1 MKIGRCD
8 IKVVLLQLL
17 CKMAAG
23 EEDCLHSLLE
33 CADLSNKE
41 KIFIDKGITK
51 IEHFLGA
58 DYQFLIDSV
67 QLKPVQAK
75 PLIRT
80 LNEKHGIKIDIQPQ
94 SQTEQSSSLKSKFK
108 QAIITSDASAVKRM
122 KIDLP
127 TDVESPVLG
136 LKGWGKYLYPHP
148 KTPRM
153 LFYNELIPVL
163 YDASYGVVPNFEEY
177 LHDQIS
183 FRWECKVANEKS
195 EKQILFLEGTGSGAN
210 RFFGFKGTPKAHD
223 KKTLEKLVSDVID
236 YQDDVEKQKPYL
248 SNRRKAY
255 IGDGPSGVKHG
266 FDDDFSF
273 INLTI
278 TKSDELLTKFSSIL
292 SKLNDTMALFK
303 RTKTP
308 QQKSCQQSKKDQQKK
323 MQERLRNREMK

>member
-1 MKIGRCD
+1 MPTTSF
-8 IKVVLLQLL
+8 LL
-17 CKMAAG
+17 
-23 EEDCLHSLLE
+23 
-33 CADLSNKE
+33 
-41 KIFIDKGITK
+41 
-51 IEHFLGA
+51 
-58 DYQFLIDSV
+58 
-67 QLKPVQAK
+67 AK
-75 PLIRT
+75 RLIRT

-108 QAIITSDASAVKRM
+108 QTVVTSDASAAKRM

-127 TDVESPVLG
+127 TDVESPILE
-136 LKGWGKYLYPHP
+136 LKGLEKYLYPHP

-177 LHDQIS
+177 LRDQIS

-223 KKTLEKLVSDVID
+223 KKTLEKLISNVID
-236 YQDDVEKQKPYL
+236 YQDDVEKQKTYL
-248 SNRRKAY
+248 SNRRKAL
-255 IGDGPSGVKHG
+255 IGDGPSGVKQG
-266 FDDDFSF
+266 FEDDLSF

-303 RTKTP
+303 RTKIQDSSAKELSAKQKRSAKENARKAEKQRNEIIKKRTKEILVGFLERKKGRAVERP
-308 QQKSCQQSKKDQQKK
+308 IQQRRKGSS
-323 MQERLRNREMK
+323 